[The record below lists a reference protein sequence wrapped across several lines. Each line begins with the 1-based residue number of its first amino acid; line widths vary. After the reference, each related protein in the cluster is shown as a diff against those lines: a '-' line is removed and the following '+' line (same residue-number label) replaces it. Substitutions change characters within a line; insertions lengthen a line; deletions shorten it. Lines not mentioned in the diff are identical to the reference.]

1 MTATLTSD
9 GKTTIPAEIREA
21 LAMEAGD
28 RITFSLLPGGTVVM
42 RVKNKTIMS
51 AAGCLYDEN
60 REPLP
65 AEALSR

>member
-9 GKTTIPAEIREA
+9 GKATIPAEIREA

-28 RITFSLLPGGTVVM
+28 RITFALLPGGTVVV
-42 RVKNKTIMS
+42 RVKNKT
-51 AAGCLYDEN
+51 CLYDEN

-65 AEALSR
+65 AEALR